1 MSKDI
6 KFNLDIKQA
15 GELVKTGLGKLQ
27 RYATFLAIVG
37 ILLIYSF
44 LVLQISTLSQAEPSE
59 DQVAEQT
66 NTVKRLRIDQNA
78 IDKIEQLEDQNIAVQ
93 ALFETARDNPFQD

>member
-15 GELVKTGLGKLQ
+15 GEAAKNALGKLQ
-27 RYATFLAIVG
+27 RYATFLSVVG
-37 ILLIYSF
+37 ILLVYSF
-44 LVLQISTLSQAEPSE
+44 LVLRISNLSQAEPSE
-59 DQVAEQT
+59 DQITEQAS
-66 NTVKRLRIDQNA
+66 TVKRLKIDQNA

-93 ALFETARDNPFQD
+93 SLFETARDNPFQD